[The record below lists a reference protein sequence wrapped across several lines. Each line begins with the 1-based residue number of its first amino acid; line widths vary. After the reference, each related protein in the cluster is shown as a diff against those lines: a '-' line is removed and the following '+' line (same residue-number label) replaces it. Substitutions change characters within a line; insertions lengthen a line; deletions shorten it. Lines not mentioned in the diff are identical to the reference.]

1 MSSTEQQGLDTD
13 VSGESTH
20 HEFERSLVMEASQV
34 DNAEVALI
42 QVVSAD
48 HNYDAVLNLKI
59 EIKICTLELQNT

>member
-20 HEFERSLVMEASQV
+20 HEFERTLVMEAASQV
-34 DNAEVALI
+34 DNAEVAL